1 MRLLPALA
9 LETQFRFNR
18 QMVQVVFLVMQNDKL
33 SLGERP

>member
-9 LETQFRFNR
+9 LEIQFRFNR